1 VGGETNNTLRKE
13 FAMTEEKV
21 RVEEFEISS
30 DEVVAKIKELA
41 RRKDG

>member
-1 VGGETNNTLRKE
+1 
-13 FAMTEEKV
+13 MTEEKV